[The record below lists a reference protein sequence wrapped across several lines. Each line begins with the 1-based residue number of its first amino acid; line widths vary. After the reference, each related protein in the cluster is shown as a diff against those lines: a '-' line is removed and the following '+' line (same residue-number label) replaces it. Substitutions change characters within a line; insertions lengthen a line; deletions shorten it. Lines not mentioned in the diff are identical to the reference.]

1 MTRITKDP
9 DVRRKELI
17 DIAEELFLKNGYEET
32 PVSEIV
38 EKAQVAQGTF
48 YYYFKSKD
56 EVLDAIAIRYL
67 DEFADLIKEQI
78 KRDDINAVEKL
89 VNVFKNGAQFS
100 LSRKKLL
107 GYAHEEKNALFHLK
121 MERKSY
127 PLIAPLFAKIIEQ
140 GAKEGLFNVKYPY
153 EAALAMMGSWDTL
166 FDVERFFTM
175 TPQEKKRKVEAAFN
189 MLERILGVEPGL
201 LAEPFVTMEGVYG

>member
-9 DVRRKELI
+9 DVRREELI

-32 PVSEIV
+32 TVSEIV

-56 EVLDAIAIRYL
+56 EILDVIAIRYL
-67 DEFADLIKEQI
+67 DEFADVIKEQI
-78 KRDDINAVEKL
+78 ERDDITGVEKL
-89 VNVFKNGAQFS
+89 VNVFKSSAQFS

-107 GYAHEEKNALFHLK
+107 SYVHEEKNALFHLK
-121 MERKSY
+121 IERKSY

-140 GAKEGLFNVKYPY
+140 GAKEGLFNVKYPH
-153 EAALAMMGSWDTL
+153 EAALAMMGSWDML
-166 FDVERFFTM
+166 FDVERFFTLSLE
-175 TPQEKKRKVEAAFN
+175 EKKRKVEAAFN
-189 MLERILGVEPGL
+189 LLERILGAEQGM
-201 LAEPFVTMEGVYG
+201 LAEPFLNMEGVYG

>member
-9 DVRRKELI
+9 DVRREELI

-56 EVLDAIAIRYL
+56 EVLDAVCIRYL
-67 DEFADLIKEQI
+67 DEFAHVIKEQI
-78 KRDDINAVEKL
+78 KRNDINAVEKL
-89 VNVFKNGAQFS
+89 VNVFKNGAQFN
-100 LSRKKLL
+100 LNRKKLM
-107 GYAHEEKNALFHLK
+107 GYVHEEKNALFHLK

-127 PLIAPLFAKIIEQ
+127 PLIAPLFAKIIER
-140 GAKEGLFNVKYPY
+140 GVKEGLFNVKYPL

-175 TPQEKKRKVEAAFN
+175 TPEEKKRKVEAAFN
-189 MLERILGVEPGL
+189 VLERIVGVNQGM
-201 LAEPFVTMEGVYG
+201 LAEPFLTMEGVYE